1 MLHGLTGRRT
11 YGVLPFQHGLGID
24 EEDGLRVSLRGA
36 VRESVVAPPV
46 GDDVLRVA
54 VCAVPLMS
62 NFTDVDALAAEP
74 GVVVRFVDRAEELV
88 DADLVV
94 VPGTRGTVRA
104 LRWLRERGL
113 ADALARRA
121 AEGRP
126 VLGICGGFQVLGEHI
141 EDDVESREGSVAGL
155 GLLPVRVR
163 FAREKTLAR
172 PVGEALGEPVE
183 GYEIHHG
190 VAEVAGGEAFLDGC
204 RVGEMWGTHWHG
216 SLESDG
222 FRRRFLAG
230 WRGRPAPLRPRART
244 SFAAL
249 REEQLD
255 LLGDLIEEHA
265 DTDALLSLIEKGA
278 PAGLPFIAP
287 GAPVTGGPGTRPRPP
302 RPLPERSFE
311 CHHAPRHQG
320 GPVSTPYPFTALV
333 GQDDLRLALL
343 LNAVSPAVGG
353 VLVRGEKGTAK
364 STAVRA
370 LSALLP
376 EVPVVAGC
384 RFSLRPGRRRP
395 ELPRRPARGGRR
407 AARPARM
414 VELPVGASEDR
425 LVGALDIERA
435 LAEGV
440 KAFEPG
446 LLADA
451 HRGILYVDEVNLL
464 HDHLVD
470 LLLDAAAMGASYV
483 EREGVSVRHAAR
495 FLLVGTMNP
504 EEGELRPQL
513 LDRFGLTVEVAASR
527 ETDQRVEVVR
537 RRLAHDDDPEAF
549 AGRWADEE
557 AALRDRV
564 VAARALLPQVVLG
577 DGALR
582 QIAATCAAFEVDGMR
597 ADIVMARTA
606 TALAAWAGRTDVRSE
621 DVRQAALLAL
631 PHRRRRNPFDAPGLD
646 EDKLDETLDEA
657 REDDAPEPPGSP
669 EPPEGDD
676 DPDGGPG
683 GGGGQPPAD
692 GGPDSPGLPPQQSRD
707 QAEDRNQGEGAGQED
722 APAPQAPA
730 AGGPGEQGAVS
741 AAEPFRTRM
750 LSVPGIGEGAAGRRS
765 RARTEHG
772 RTTGSRRPRGA
783 LTKLHLAATVQA
795 AAPHQR
801 ARGRSGTGLVVRRDD
816 LRQATREGREGNL
829 VLFVVDASGS
839 MAARQRMSAVKG
851 AVLSLL
857 LDAYQRRDKVGLVT
871 FRGSAAEVALPPTSS
886 VDAAAARLETL
897 PTGGRTPLAAGLL
910 RAHDVLRVERL
921 RDAARRPLLVV
932 VTDGRATG
940 GVEPVAQAGR
950 AARLFAADGVASVV
964 VDCESGYVRLG
975 LAGQLAGELGGT
987 AVTLDELRAD
997 SIAGLVKDVQGH
1009 GNHSRKAA

>member
-1 MLHGLTGRRT
+1 M
-11 YGVLPFQHGLGID
+11 
-24 EEDGLRVSLRGA
+24 
-36 VRESVVAPPV
+36 
-46 GDDVLRVA
+46 
-54 VCAVPLMS
+54 
-62 NFTDVDALAAEP
+62 
-74 GVVVRFVDRAEELV
+74 
-88 DADLVV
+88 
-94 VPGTRGTVRA
+94 
-104 LRWLRERGL
+104 
-113 ADALARRA
+113 
-121 AEGRP
+121 
-126 VLGICGGFQVLGEHI
+126 
-141 EDDVESREGSVAGL
+141 
-155 GLLPVRVR
+155 
-163 FAREKTLAR
+163 
-172 PVGEALGEPVE
+172 
-183 GYEIHHG
+183 
-190 VAEVAGGEAFLDGC
+190 
-204 RVGEMWGTHWHG
+204 
-216 SLESDG
+216 
-222 FRRRFLAG
+222 
-230 WRGRPAPLRPRART
+230 
-244 SFAAL
+244 
-249 REEQLD
+249 
-255 LLGDLIEEHA
+255 
-265 DTDALLSLIEKGA
+265 
-278 PAGLPFIAP
+278 
-287 GAPVTGGPGTRPRPP
+287 
-302 RPLPERSFE
+302 
-311 CHHAPRHQG
+311 
-320 GPVSTPYPFTALV
+320 STPYPFTALV

-376 EVPVVAGC
+376 QVPVVAGC
-384 RFSLRPGRRRP
+384 RFSCD
-395 ELPRRPARGGRR
+395 PAAPDPACPDGPHDVGGASVRD
-407 AARPARM
+407 ARM

-435 LAEGV
+435 LSEGV

-537 RRLAHDDDPEAF
+537 RRLAYDDDAEGFAARWHDDES
-549 AGRWADEE
+549 
-557 AALRDRV
+557 ALRERI
-564 VAARALLPQVVLG
+564 VAARALLPQVRLG

-606 TALAAWAGRTDVRSE
+606 TALAAWAGRGDVLAE

-646 EDKLDETLDEA
+646 EDKLDDTLEQA
-657 REDDAPEPPGSP
+657 DDGDNNGND
-669 EPPEGDD
+669 GDD
-676 DPDGGPG
+676 DPEPDGDGP
-683 GGGGQPPAD
+683 GGGGQPPQ
-692 GGPDSPGLPPQQSRD
+692 GGPDTPDVPD
-707 QAEDRNQGEGAGQED
+707 QRAPHD
-722 APAPQAPA
+722 APADDGESGPQDGPQEQEPAQAPA
-730 AGGPGEQGAVS
+730 AGAGAGAGEQQAVRAS
-741 AAEPFRTRM
+741 EPFRTKM
-750 LSVPGIGEGAAGRRS
+750 LSVPGLGEGAAGRRS

-772 RTTGSRRPRGA
+772 RTTGARRPQGA

-801 ARGRSGTGLVVRRDD
+801 ARGRSGRGLVVRRDD

-871 FRGSAAEVALPPTSS
+871 FRGNDAEVALPPTSS

-897 PTGGRTPLAAGLL
+897 PTGGRTPIAAGLL
-910 RAHDVLRVERL
+910 KAHDVLRVERL
-921 RDAARRPLLVV
+921 RDPARRPLVVV

-940 GVEPVAQAGR
+940 GVEPVARAGR
-950 AARLFAADGVASVV
+950 AARLFGAAGIASVV
-964 VDCESGYVRLG
+964 VDCESGHVRLG

-987 AVTLDELRAD
+987 AVTLDELRAE
-997 SIAGLVKDVQGH
+997 SIAGLVKDVQGTH
-1009 GNHSRKAA
+1009 TRSVA

>member
-1 MLHGLTGRRT
+1 M
-11 YGVLPFQHGLGID
+11 
-24 EEDGLRVSLRGA
+24 
-36 VRESVVAPPV
+36 
-46 GDDVLRVA
+46 
-54 VCAVPLMS
+54 
-62 NFTDVDALAAEP
+62 
-74 GVVVRFVDRAEELV
+74 
-88 DADLVV
+88 
-94 VPGTRGTVRA
+94 
-104 LRWLRERGL
+104 
-113 ADALARRA
+113 
-121 AEGRP
+121 
-126 VLGICGGFQVLGEHI
+126 
-141 EDDVESREGSVAGL
+141 
-155 GLLPVRVR
+155 
-163 FAREKTLAR
+163 
-172 PVGEALGEPVE
+172 
-183 GYEIHHG
+183 
-190 VAEVAGGEAFLDGC
+190 
-204 RVGEMWGTHWHG
+204 
-216 SLESDG
+216 
-222 FRRRFLAG
+222 
-230 WRGRPAPLRPRART
+230 
-244 SFAAL
+244 
-249 REEQLD
+249 
-255 LLGDLIEEHA
+255 
-265 DTDALLSLIEKGA
+265 
-278 PAGLPFIAP
+278 
-287 GAPVTGGPGTRPRPP
+287 
-302 RPLPERSFE
+302 
-311 CHHAPRHQG
+311 
-320 GPVSTPYPFTALV
+320 STPFPFTAVV

-343 LNAVSPAVGG
+343 LNAVSSAVGG

-370 LSALLP
+370 LSALMP
-376 EVPVVAGC
+376 QVDVVSGC
-384 RFSLRPGRRRP
+384 RFSCDPGSP
-395 ELPRRPARGGRR
+395 DPACPDGPHEPG
-407 AARPARM
+407 AFESRPARM

-483 EREGVSVRHAAR
+483 EREGVSVRHAAK

-527 ETDQRVEVVR
+527 EPEQRVEVVR
-537 RRLAHDDDPEAF
+537 RRLAYDDDPAGF
-549 AGRWADEE
+549 AARWADEE
-557 AALRDRV
+557 AAVRARI
-564 VAARALLPQVVLG
+564 VAARELLPSVRLG

-606 TALAAWAGRTDVRSE
+606 TALAAWAGRTDVLAE

-646 EDKLDETLDEA
+646 EDKLDQTLEEFSG
-657 REDDAPEPPGSP
+657 EDDV
-669 EPPEGDD
+669 DD
-676 DPDGGPG
+676 EDPDPDGPGG
-683 GGGGQPPAD
+683 GGGGQPPQGD
-692 GGPDSPGLPPQQSRD
+692 GDPQGGDTGARPE
-707 QAEDRNQGEGAGQED
+707 AGEGGESQPSGAGAGE
-722 APAPQAPA
+722 QAPA
-730 AGGPGEQGAVS
+730 RAS
-741 AAEPFRTRM
+741 EPFRAKV

-772 RTTGSRRPRGA
+772 RTTGARRPRGT

-801 ARGRSGTGLVVRRDD
+801 ARGRSGPGLVVRRDD

-871 FRGSAAEVALPPTSS
+871 FRGAAAEVALPPTSS
-886 VDAAAARLETL
+886 VDAAAARLESL

-910 RAHDVLRVERL
+910 KAHDVLRVERL
-921 RDAARRPLLVV
+921 RDPARRALVVV

-940 GVEPVAQAGR
+940 GPEPVALAGR
-950 AARLFAADGVASVV
+950 AARLFAAEGTASVV
-964 VDCESGYVRLG
+964 VDCESGPVRLG

-997 SIAGLVKDVQGH
+997 SIAGLVKDVQ
-1009 GNHSRKAA
+1009 RRAA

>member
-1 MLHGLTGRRT
+1 MTT
-11 YGVLPFQHGLGID
+11 PF
-24 EEDGLRVSLRGA
+24 
-36 VRESVVAPPV
+36 
-46 GDDVLRVA
+46 
-54 VCAVPLMS
+54 
-62 NFTDVDALAAEP
+62 
-74 GVVVRFVDRAEELV
+74 
-88 DADLVV
+88 
-94 VPGTRGTVRA
+94 
-104 LRWLRERGL
+104 
-113 ADALARRA
+113 
-121 AEGRP
+121 
-126 VLGICGGFQVLGEHI
+126 
-141 EDDVESREGSVAGL
+141 
-155 GLLPVRVR
+155 
-163 FAREKTLAR
+163 
-172 PVGEALGEPVE
+172 
-183 GYEIHHG
+183 
-190 VAEVAGGEAFLDGC
+190 
-204 RVGEMWGTHWHG
+204 
-216 SLESDG
+216 
-222 FRRRFLAG
+222 
-230 WRGRPAPLRPRART
+230 
-244 SFAAL
+244 
-249 REEQLD
+249 
-255 LLGDLIEEHA
+255 
-265 DTDALLSLIEKGA
+265 
-278 PAGLPFIAP
+278 
-287 GAPVTGGPGTRPRPP
+287 
-302 RPLPERSFE
+302 
-311 CHHAPRHQG
+311 
-320 GPVSTPYPFTALV
+320 PFTAVV

-370 LSALLP
+370 LSALMPTLD
-376 EVPVVAGC
+376 VVSGC
-384 RFSLRPGRRRP
+384 RFSCDPGSP
-395 ELPRRPARGGRR
+395 DPGCPDGPHEPGAFETR
-407 AARPARM
+407 AARM

-435 LAEGV
+435 LSEGV

-527 ETDQRVEVVR
+527 EPDQRVEVVR
-537 RRLAHDDDPEAF
+537 RRLAYDDDPAAF
-549 AGRWADEE
+549 AARWAEEE
-557 AALRDRV
+557 AAVRARI
-564 VAARALLPQVVLG
+564 VAARELLPSVRLG

-606 TALAAWAGRTDVRSE
+606 TALAAWAGRTDVLAE

-631 PHRRRRNPFDAPGLD
+631 PHRRGRTPFDAPGLD
-646 EDKLDETLDEA
+646 EDKLDETLE
-657 REDDAPEPPGSP
+657 EFGGSD
-669 EPPEGDD
+669 DD
-676 DPDGGPG
+676 DPDPDPGPDGPG
-683 GGGGQPPAD
+683 GGGGQPEPDDAPEGD
-692 GGPDSPGLPPQQSRD
+692 GDTAARPE
-707 QAEDRNQGEGAGQED
+707 AGEGGQ
-722 APAPQAPA
+722 PQPSGA
-730 AGGPGEQGAVS
+730 GEQS
-741 AAEPFRTRM
+741 AARASEPFRTKM

-772 RTTGSRRPRGA
+772 RTTGARRPRGA

-801 ARGRSGTGLVVRRDD
+801 ARGRSGPGLVVRRDD

-871 FRGSAAEVALPPTSS
+871 FRGTAADVALPPTSS

-921 RDAARRPLLVV
+921 RDPARRPLVV
-932 VTDGRATG
+932 LVTDGRATG
-940 GVEPVAQAGR
+940 GPEPVALAGR

-964 VDCESGYVRLG
+964 VDCESGPVRLG

-997 SIAGLVKDVQGH
+997 SIAGLVKDVQ
-1009 GNHSRKAA
+1009 RRAA

>member
-1 MLHGLTGRRT
+1 M
-11 YGVLPFQHGLGID
+11 
-24 EEDGLRVSLRGA
+24 
-36 VRESVVAPPV
+36 
-46 GDDVLRVA
+46 
-54 VCAVPLMS
+54 
-62 NFTDVDALAAEP
+62 
-74 GVVVRFVDRAEELV
+74 
-88 DADLVV
+88 
-94 VPGTRGTVRA
+94 
-104 LRWLRERGL
+104 
-113 ADALARRA
+113 
-121 AEGRP
+121 
-126 VLGICGGFQVLGEHI
+126 
-141 EDDVESREGSVAGL
+141 
-155 GLLPVRVR
+155 
-163 FAREKTLAR
+163 
-172 PVGEALGEPVE
+172 
-183 GYEIHHG
+183 
-190 VAEVAGGEAFLDGC
+190 
-204 RVGEMWGTHWHG
+204 
-216 SLESDG
+216 
-222 FRRRFLAG
+222 
-230 WRGRPAPLRPRART
+230 
-244 SFAAL
+244 
-249 REEQLD
+249 
-255 LLGDLIEEHA
+255 
-265 DTDALLSLIEKGA
+265 
-278 PAGLPFIAP
+278 
-287 GAPVTGGPGTRPRPP
+287 
-302 RPLPERSFE
+302 
-311 CHHAPRHQG
+311 
-320 GPVSTPYPFTALV
+320 STPFPFTAVV

-370 LSALLP
+370 LAALMPSLD
-376 EVPVVAGC
+376 VVSGC
-384 RFSLRPGRRRP
+384 RFSCDPGSP
-395 ELPRRPARGGRR
+395 DPACPDGPHEPG
-407 AARPARM
+407 AFETRPARM

-527 ETDQRVEVVR
+527 DPDQRVEVVR
-537 RRLAHDDDPEAF
+537 RRLAHDDDPAAF
-549 AGRWADEE
+549 AERWADEE
-557 AALRDRV
+557 SAVRGRI
-564 VAARALLPQVVLG
+564 VAARKLLPSVRLG

-606 TALAAWAGRTDVRSE
+606 TALAAWAGRTDVLAE

-646 EDKLDETLDEA
+646 EDKLDETLEEFGGSDDE
-657 REDDAPEPPGSP
+657 
-669 EPPEGDD
+669 
-676 DPDGGPG
+676 DPDPDPDGPG
-683 GGGGQPPAD
+683 GGDGGQPPRSD
-692 GGPDSPGLPPQQSRD
+692 GDGPRDGDDDTAARPETDESTQS
-707 QAEDRNQGEGAGQED
+707 AENAESTENGEGGEGGE
-722 APAPQAPA
+722 PRPA
-730 AGGPGEQGAVS
+730 ASGAGEQAAVR
-741 AAEPFRTRM
+741 AAEPFRTKA

-772 RTTGSRRPRGA
+772 RTTGARRPRGT
-783 LTKLHLAATVQA
+783 LTKLHLAATVMA

-801 ARGRSGTGLVVRRDD
+801 ERGRSGRGLVVRRDD

-857 LDAYQRRDKVGLVT
+857 LDAYQRRDKVGLVS
-871 FRGSAAEVALPPTSS
+871 FRGTTADLALPPTSS
-886 VDAAAARLETL
+886 VDAAAVRLESL

-910 RAHDVLRVERL
+910 KAHDVLRVERL
-921 RDAARRPLLVV
+921 RDPARRALVVV

-940 GVEPVAQAGR
+940 GPEPVALAGR
-950 AARLFAADGVASVV
+950 AARLFAAEGIACVV
-964 VDCESGYVRLG
+964 VDCESGPVRLG

-997 SIAGLVKDVQGH
+997 SIAGLVRDVQGT
-1009 GNHSRKAA
+1009 SRRAA

>member
-1 MLHGLTGRRT
+1 M
-11 YGVLPFQHGLGID
+11 
-24 EEDGLRVSLRGA
+24 
-36 VRESVVAPPV
+36 
-46 GDDVLRVA
+46 
-54 VCAVPLMS
+54 
-62 NFTDVDALAAEP
+62 
-74 GVVVRFVDRAEELV
+74 
-88 DADLVV
+88 
-94 VPGTRGTVRA
+94 
-104 LRWLRERGL
+104 
-113 ADALARRA
+113 
-121 AEGRP
+121 
-126 VLGICGGFQVLGEHI
+126 
-141 EDDVESREGSVAGL
+141 
-155 GLLPVRVR
+155 
-163 FAREKTLAR
+163 
-172 PVGEALGEPVE
+172 
-183 GYEIHHG
+183 
-190 VAEVAGGEAFLDGC
+190 
-204 RVGEMWGTHWHG
+204 
-216 SLESDG
+216 
-222 FRRRFLAG
+222 
-230 WRGRPAPLRPRART
+230 
-244 SFAAL
+244 
-249 REEQLD
+249 
-255 LLGDLIEEHA
+255 
-265 DTDALLSLIEKGA
+265 
-278 PAGLPFIAP
+278 
-287 GAPVTGGPGTRPRPP
+287 
-302 RPLPERSFE
+302 
-311 CHHAPRHQG
+311 
-320 GPVSTPYPFTALV
+320 STPFPFTAVV

-376 EVPVVAGC
+376 EVDVVSGC
-384 RFSLRPGRRRP
+384 RFSCDPGSP
-395 ELPRRPARGGRR
+395 DPACPDGPHAPG
-407 AARPARM
+407 ASGSRPARM

-435 LAEGV
+435 LSEGV

-483 EREGVSVRHAAR
+483 EREGVSVRHASR

-527 ETDQRVEVVR
+527 EPDQRVEVVR
-537 RRLAHDDDPEAF
+537 RRLAYDDDPAGF
-549 AGRWADEE
+549 AARWAGEE
-557 AALRDRV
+557 AAVRQRV
-564 VAARALLPQVVLG
+564 VAARALLPSVRLG

-606 TALAAWAGRTDVRSE
+606 TALAAWAGRSDVLAE

-646 EDKLDETLDEA
+646 EDKLDETLEEFGGQD
-657 REDDAPEPPGSP
+657 P
-669 EPPEGDD
+669 GDD
-676 DPDGGPG
+676 DPDDPGPGGGPG
-683 GGGGQPPAD
+683 GQPEPGDAPGGD
-692 GGPDSPGLPPQQSRD
+692 GDTAARPE
-707 QAEDRNQGEGAGQED
+707 AGEGGEPRPSGA
-722 APAPQAPA
+722 
-730 AGGPGEQGAVS
+730 GEQSPVR
-741 AAEPFRTRM
+741 AAEPFRAKV
-750 LSVPGIGEGAAGRRS
+750 LSVPGLGEGAAGRRS

-772 RTTGSRRPRGA
+772 RTTGARRPRGA
-783 LTKLHLAATVQA
+783 LTKLHLAATVRA

-801 ARGRSGTGLVVRRDD
+801 ARGRSGPGLVVRRDD

-839 MAARQRMSAVKG
+839 MAARQRMGAVKG

-886 VDAAAARLETL
+886 VDAAAARLESL

-910 RAHDVLRVERL
+910 RAHEVLRVERL
-921 RDAARRPLLVV
+921 RDPARRALVVV

-940 GVEPVAQAGR
+940 GPEPVALASR
-950 AARLFAADGVASVV
+950 AARLFAAGQVASVV
-964 VDCESGYVRLG
+964 VDCESGPVRLG
-975 LAGQLAGELGGT
+975 LAGRLADELGGT

-997 SIAGLVKDVQGH
+997 SIAGLVKDVQ
-1009 GNHSRKAA
+1009 RRAA

>member
-1 MLHGLTGRRT
+1 MTT
-11 YGVLPFQHGLGID
+11 PF
-24 EEDGLRVSLRGA
+24 
-36 VRESVVAPPV
+36 
-46 GDDVLRVA
+46 
-54 VCAVPLMS
+54 
-62 NFTDVDALAAEP
+62 
-74 GVVVRFVDRAEELV
+74 
-88 DADLVV
+88 
-94 VPGTRGTVRA
+94 
-104 LRWLRERGL
+104 
-113 ADALARRA
+113 
-121 AEGRP
+121 
-126 VLGICGGFQVLGEHI
+126 
-141 EDDVESREGSVAGL
+141 
-155 GLLPVRVR
+155 
-163 FAREKTLAR
+163 
-172 PVGEALGEPVE
+172 
-183 GYEIHHG
+183 
-190 VAEVAGGEAFLDGC
+190 
-204 RVGEMWGTHWHG
+204 
-216 SLESDG
+216 
-222 FRRRFLAG
+222 
-230 WRGRPAPLRPRART
+230 
-244 SFAAL
+244 
-249 REEQLD
+249 
-255 LLGDLIEEHA
+255 
-265 DTDALLSLIEKGA
+265 
-278 PAGLPFIAP
+278 
-287 GAPVTGGPGTRPRPP
+287 
-302 RPLPERSFE
+302 
-311 CHHAPRHQG
+311 
-320 GPVSTPYPFTALV
+320 PFTAVV

-376 EVPVVAGC
+376 EVSVVAGC
-384 RFSLRPGRRRP
+384 RFSCDPAAPDPGCPDGPHEAGTGASRPS
-395 ELPRRPARGGRR
+395 
-407 AARPARM
+407 RM

-483 EREGVSVRHAAR
+483 EREGVSVRHASK

-527 ETDQRVEVVR
+527 EPDQRVEVVR
-537 RRLAHDDDPEAF
+537 RRLAYDDDPAGF
-549 AGRWADEE
+549 AARWADEE
-557 AALRDRV
+557 AAVRQRI
-564 VAARALLPQVVLG
+564 VAARELLPSVRLG

-606 TALAAWAGRTDVRSE
+606 VALAAWAGRTDVLAE

-646 EDKLDETLDEA
+646 EDKLDETLEEFGGPD
-657 REDDAPEPPGSP
+657 
-669 EPPEGDD
+669 DD
-676 DPDGGPG
+676 DPDPDPGPDGPG
-683 GGGGQPPAD
+683 GGGGQPDPDDAPQGD
-692 GGPDSPGLPPQQSRD
+692 GDTAARPE
-707 QAEDRNQGEGAGQED
+707 AGENGQPRPSGAG
-722 APAPQAPA
+722 
-730 AGGPGEQGAVS
+730 EQSPVRAS
-741 AAEPFRTRM
+741 EPFRAKV

-772 RTTGSRRPRGA
+772 RTTGARRPKGA

-801 ARGRSGTGLVVRRDD
+801 ARGRSGPGLVVRRDD

-910 RAHDVLRVERL
+910 RAHEVLRVERL
-921 RDAARRPLLVV
+921 RDPARRALVV
-932 VTDGRATG
+932 LVTDGRATG
-940 GVEPVAQAGR
+940 GPEPVALAGR

-964 VDCESGYVRLG
+964 VDCESGPVRLG

-997 SIAGLVKDVQGH
+997 SIAGLVKDVQ
-1009 GNHSRKAA
+1009 RRAA

>member
-1 MLHGLTGRRT
+1 M
-11 YGVLPFQHGLGID
+11 
-24 EEDGLRVSLRGA
+24 
-36 VRESVVAPPV
+36 
-46 GDDVLRVA
+46 
-54 VCAVPLMS
+54 
-62 NFTDVDALAAEP
+62 
-74 GVVVRFVDRAEELV
+74 
-88 DADLVV
+88 
-94 VPGTRGTVRA
+94 
-104 LRWLRERGL
+104 
-113 ADALARRA
+113 
-121 AEGRP
+121 
-126 VLGICGGFQVLGEHI
+126 
-141 EDDVESREGSVAGL
+141 
-155 GLLPVRVR
+155 
-163 FAREKTLAR
+163 
-172 PVGEALGEPVE
+172 
-183 GYEIHHG
+183 
-190 VAEVAGGEAFLDGC
+190 
-204 RVGEMWGTHWHG
+204 
-216 SLESDG
+216 
-222 FRRRFLAG
+222 
-230 WRGRPAPLRPRART
+230 
-244 SFAAL
+244 
-249 REEQLD
+249 
-255 LLGDLIEEHA
+255 
-265 DTDALLSLIEKGA
+265 
-278 PAGLPFIAP
+278 
-287 GAPVTGGPGTRPRPP
+287 
-302 RPLPERSFE
+302 
-311 CHHAPRHQG
+311 
-320 GPVSTPYPFTALV
+320 STPFPFTAVV
-333 GQDDLRLALL
+333 GQEDLRLALL

-376 EVPVVAGC
+376 EVAVVPGC
-384 RFSLRPGRRRP
+384 RFSCDPAAPDPSCPDGPHEAGNGGTRPS
-395 ELPRRPARGGRR
+395 
-407 AARPARM
+407 RM

-483 EREGVSVRHAAR
+483 EREGVSVRHASK

-527 ETDQRVEVVR
+527 EPDQRVEVVR
-537 RRLAHDDDPEAF
+537 RRLAYDDDPAGF
-549 AGRWADEE
+549 AARWADEE
-557 AALRDRV
+557 SAVRQRI
-564 VAARALLPQVVLG
+564 VAARDMLPSVRLG

-606 TALAAWAGRTDVRSE
+606 TALAAWAGRTDVLAE

-646 EDKLDETLDEA
+646 EDKLDETLEEFSG
-657 REDDAPEPPGSP
+657 EDDE
-669 EPPEGDD
+669 
-676 DPDGGPG
+676 DPDPDGPG
-683 GGGGQPPAD
+683 GGGGQPPSSDGPEAD
-692 GGPDSPGLPPQQSRD
+692 GGSGAQPEAGDGGEPQPS
-707 QAEDRNQGEGAGQED
+707 GAGS
-722 APAPQAPA
+722 
-730 AGGPGEQGAVS
+730 GEQS
-741 AAEPFRTRM
+741 AARASEPFRTKV
-750 LSVPGIGEGAAGRRS
+750 LSVPGLGDGAAGRRS

-772 RTTGSRRPRGA
+772 RTTGARRPRGA

-801 ARGRSGTGLVVRRDD
+801 ARGRTGRGLVVRRDD

-871 FRGSAAEVALPPTSS
+871 FRGAAAEVALPPTSS

-910 RAHDVLRVERL
+910 RAHEVLRVERL
-921 RDAARRPLLVV
+921 RDPARRALVVV

-940 GVEPVAQAGR
+940 GPEPVALAGR

-964 VDCESGYVRLG
+964 VDCESGPVRLG
-975 LAGQLAGELGGT
+975 LAGQLAGELDGT

-997 SIAGLVKDVQGH
+997 SIAGLVKDVQ
-1009 GNHSRKAA
+1009 RRAA

>member
-1 MLHGLTGRRT
+1 MTT
-11 YGVLPFQHGLGID
+11 PF
-24 EEDGLRVSLRGA
+24 
-36 VRESVVAPPV
+36 
-46 GDDVLRVA
+46 
-54 VCAVPLMS
+54 
-62 NFTDVDALAAEP
+62 
-74 GVVVRFVDRAEELV
+74 
-88 DADLVV
+88 
-94 VPGTRGTVRA
+94 
-104 LRWLRERGL
+104 
-113 ADALARRA
+113 
-121 AEGRP
+121 
-126 VLGICGGFQVLGEHI
+126 
-141 EDDVESREGSVAGL
+141 
-155 GLLPVRVR
+155 
-163 FAREKTLAR
+163 
-172 PVGEALGEPVE
+172 
-183 GYEIHHG
+183 
-190 VAEVAGGEAFLDGC
+190 
-204 RVGEMWGTHWHG
+204 
-216 SLESDG
+216 
-222 FRRRFLAG
+222 
-230 WRGRPAPLRPRART
+230 
-244 SFAAL
+244 
-249 REEQLD
+249 
-255 LLGDLIEEHA
+255 
-265 DTDALLSLIEKGA
+265 
-278 PAGLPFIAP
+278 
-287 GAPVTGGPGTRPRPP
+287 
-302 RPLPERSFE
+302 
-311 CHHAPRHQG
+311 
-320 GPVSTPYPFTALV
+320 PFTAVV

-376 EVPVVAGC
+376 EVAVVPGC
-384 RFSLRPGRRRP
+384 RFSCD
-395 ELPRRPARGGRR
+395 PAAPDPACPDGPHEAGTGTE
-407 AARPARM
+407 RPARM

-527 ETDQRVEVVR
+527 EPDQRVEVVR
-537 RRLAHDDDPEAF
+537 RRLAYDDDPAGF
-549 AGRWADEE
+549 AGRWAGEE
-557 AALRDRV
+557 SAVRARI
-564 VAARALLPQVVLG
+564 VAARALLPSVRLG

-606 TALAAWAGRTDVRSE
+606 TALAAWAGRTDVLAE

-646 EDKLDETLDEA
+646 ENKLDETLEEFAEQEQEQEQDQEQGQ
-657 REDDAPEPPGSP
+657 EPEP
-669 EPPEGDD
+669 EDD
-676 DPDGGPG
+676 DPGPDEGPDGPG
-683 GGGGQPPAD
+683 GGGQQPP
-692 GGPDSPGLPPQQSRD
+692 GPDSEGPQGGDTGARPE
-707 QAEDRNQGEGAGQED
+707 AGEG
-722 APAPQAPA
+722 
-730 AGGPGEQGAVS
+730 GEPRPSGS
-741 AAEPFRTRM
+741 AEQQPVRASEPFRTKV

-772 RTTGSRRPRGA
+772 RTTGARRPQGA

-795 AAPHQR
+795 AAPHQL
-801 ARGRSGTGLVVRRDD
+801 ARGRAGRGLVVRRDD

-871 FRGSAAEVALPPTSS
+871 FRGSAADVALPPTSS
-886 VDAAAARLETL
+886 VDAAAVRLESL

-910 RAHDVLRVERL
+910 KARDVLRVERL
-921 RDAARRPLLVV
+921 RDPARRALVVV

-940 GVEPVAQAGR
+940 GPEPVALAGR

-964 VDCESGYVRLG
+964 VDCESGPVRLG
-975 LAGQLAGELGGT
+975 LAGQLAGELEGT
-987 AVTLDELRAD
+987 AVTLAELRAD
-997 SIAGLVKDVQGH
+997 SIAGLVKDVQ
-1009 GNHSRKAA
+1009 RRAA